1 MIQMIQSTWQATAH
15 DLSRR
20 AKYHQ
25 KMMKN
30 FRVPWQKEY
39 LTSLQEQHSF
49 LIQTSEWMKIHV
61 LRYMK
66 SSKDAFLPC
75 LAFFILSAQKMS

>member
-1 MIQMIQSTWQATAH
+1 MIQVIQSTWQATAH
-15 DLSRR
+15 DLSRQ

-30 FRVPWQKEY
+30 FRVQWQKEY

-49 LIQTSEWMKIHV
+49 LIQTSE
-61 LRYMK
+61 
-66 SSKDAFLPC
+66 
-75 LAFFILSAQKMS
+75 